1 LEDVKFR
8 CDNDERANGRG
19 NTSSALQRWFNGYNS
34 KGDMNKL
41 IKQRVTAIL
50 LKFPETMDND
60 RELIVRYWKQ
70 QITDEQDEA
79 RMDLQSIP
87 YYTLDAFFASFMTGK
102 FEHPDTITR
111 VRRRIQEEYP
121 HLRGAK
127 YNERHKHQEKVKEE
141 LGYGKALDDSR
152 GGHTP

>member
-1 LEDVKFR
+1 
-8 CDNDERANGRG
+8 
-19 NTSSALQRWFNGYNS
+19 
-34 KGDMNKL
+34 MNKL

-50 LKFPETMDND
+50 LKFPESMDND
-60 RELIVRYWKQ
+60 KELIVRYWKQ

-111 VRRRIQEEYP
+111 MRRKIQEEYP

-127 YNERHKHQEKVKEE
+127 YNERQRHQEKVKEQ
-141 LGYGKALDDSR
+141 LGYVSKVESKGN
-152 GGHTP
+152 GYTP

>member
-1 LEDVKFR
+1 
-8 CDNDERANGRG
+8 
-19 NTSSALQRWFNGYNS
+19 
-34 KGDMNKL
+34 MNKL

-60 RELIVRYWKQ
+60 KELIVRYWKQ

-79 RMDLQSIP
+79 RMELQSIP
-87 YYTLDAFFASFMTGK
+87 YYTLDSFFASFMTGK

-111 VRRRIQEEYP
+111 VRRLLQNKYP

-127 YNERHKHQEKVKEE
+127 YQKRMDRQEKVKDE
-141 LGYGKALDDSR
+141 LGYGKTLDTN
-152 GGHTP
+152 GGGYLP

>member
-1 LEDVKFR
+1 
-8 CDNDERANGRG
+8 
-19 NTSSALQRWFNGYNS
+19 
-34 KGDMNKL
+34 MNKL

-50 LKFPETMDND
+50 LKFPESMDND
-60 RELIVRYWKQ
+60 KELIVRYWKQ

-87 YYTLDAFFASFMTGK
+87 YYTLDAFLTSFMTGK

-111 VRRRIQEEYP
+111 MRRKIQEEYP

-127 YNERHKHQEKVKEE
+127 YNERQKNQEKVKED
-141 LGYGKALDDSR
+141 LGYVPKVVGK
-152 GGHTP
+152 GNGYTP